1 MNDRMRRTGF
11 TLVEMLVVVGLVVVL
26 AALAIPTVR
35 MLTADL
41 KVREAG
47 RDLQS
52 FVQDAQNAAR
62 SEGEAGIWIQR
73 DPIAPNTSLLL
84 YRVKMPVPFSGD
96 FDHSA
101 CRIVNE
107 ATGLFADFPLTLSG
121 PLAKH
126 NNPSIADVFATAG
139 PLNVFDL
146 RFGQKGFHFFANT
159 VGTSYSEAGVDYWRV
174 PLNVYATAPGYPA
187 SATLPTPLLP
197 QGASPLTEFE
207 VRRPPIRQNL
217 RQLTMPNGTFIDLSL
232 SGFSAIDFDGDNSA
246 STVGVDALGTDLA
259 VDAGS
264 GDGYVLILFGSDGS
278 IDSVRTST
286 GIVSFP
292 SGQSLFLLV
301 ANDRRNDGE
310 SYDAPDGLVAAN
322 FPDYGTPGFPRTI
335 DDRSNLWLTLGRNGR
350 VTLSD
355 MSDVVARTSDSVG
368 DTLIAARSLAIDQVQ
383 VQAE

>member
-1 MNDRMRRTGF
+1 MNDRMRRPGF

-73 DPIAPNTSLLL
+73 DPIAPNTSLLV
-84 YRVKMPVPFSGD
+84 YRVKMPAPFSGD

-101 CRIVNE
+101 CRLVNS
-107 ATGLFADFPLTLSG
+107 AAGLFADFPLTLSG

-159 VGTSYSEAGVDYWRV
+159 VGATYSEAGIDYWRV

-187 SATLPTPLLP
+187 SAALPTPLLP

-207 VRRPPIRQNL
+207 IRRPPIRQNL
-217 RQLTMPNGTFIDLSL
+217 RQLSMPNGTFIDLSL
-232 SGFSAIDFDGDNSA
+232 SGFSTLDLDGDTFVDTSA
-246 STVGVDALGTDLA
+246 QGTELA

-264 GDGYVLILFGSDGS
+264 GGGYVLILFGSDGS

-286 GIVSFP
+286 GVVSFP
-292 SGQSLFLLV
+292 SGQSLFLLI

-368 DTLIAARSLAIDQVQ
+368 DTLLSARSLAIDQVQ